1 MRSVEWRSGPTR
13 WPSSVADSAAGPP
26 RGALGQGFQHAAPEG
41 CDADRGTQL
50 ASWEVP
56 DRPTDPPQVCLLG
69 VQDVED
75 DLATFATAAAR
86 AFSKLTTGCRLRRA
100 IEGNP
105 APFQESGEADKLRLA
120 DR

>member
-1 MRSVEWRSGPTR
+1 MALVRRGFGGGATPAARSARVSTTR
-13 WPSSVADSAAGPP
+13 VRRAVDAN
-26 RGALGQGFQHAAPEG
+26 RGA
-41 CDADRGTQL
+41 QL
-50 ASWEVP
+50 VTGEVP